1 MLGDGA
7 CIEGAMGLSIMPGA
21 QHRTWGKERSI
32 ALAHM
37 PPGAPIGPRHALV
50 SLPKS
55 NSDVRLHC
63 VPPSHLSRKQLLVRA
78 NTIINVE
85 AGRPDDIANPADFL
99 LERYQVRAI
108 ANLRW

>member
-1 MLGDGA
+1 
-7 CIEGAMGLSIMPGA
+7 MGLGFPWASLAEKNLITSPEGEA
-21 QHRTWGKERSI
+21 EVV
-32 ALAHM
+32 AHM